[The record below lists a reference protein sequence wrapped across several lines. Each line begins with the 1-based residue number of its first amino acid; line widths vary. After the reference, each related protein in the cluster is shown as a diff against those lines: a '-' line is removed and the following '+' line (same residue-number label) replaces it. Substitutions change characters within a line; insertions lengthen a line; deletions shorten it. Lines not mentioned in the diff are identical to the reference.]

1 MWCRD
6 TQQKEDKMRKTAS
19 SLIVA
24 SLLVVGLG
32 KASAEPPAQPVRF
45 PPFPSSR
52 GEKQRFNCEDG
63 LTVAIFNENGWR
75 MSEEEMKTAGIVD
88 FACVRQVGGQVYV
101 YTIKR
106 AEHRYLCFC
115 DDEEFKR
122 FCSKVGF
129 EMVHIDGMGLGKTS
143 VIFQPR

>member
-1 MWCRD
+1 
-6 TQQKEDKMRKTAS
+6 MRKTVS

-32 KASAEPPAQPVRF
+32 KAWGEPPAEPIRF
-45 PPFPSSR
+45 PPFPCSR

-63 LTVAIFNENGWR
+63 LTVAIFNEKGWR

-106 AEHRYLCFC
+106 AEHVYFYVCSNNYEEAKRLCLT
-115 DDEEFKR
+115 
-122 FCSKVGF
+122 VGF
-129 EMVHIDGMGLGKTS
+129 EMAHIDGMGLGKTS
-143 VIFQPR
+143 VIFQAR